1 MDLSSFSNA
10 LDWIIRHGYFLMFV
24 IMLIEGPVI
33 TAAAAFAVALG
44 YFDGWL
50 VFLLS
55 IFGNLIPDVIYYAAG
70 RWGREKFVGR
80 YMRYFGLTQER
91 IDYLEK
97 LSEQH
102 VGKAMTLIKLVPLI
116 ATPGLII
123 AGAARMPLKKYVFWS
138 IVLTI
143 PSSLFF
149 YILGYYFGAAYNK
162 VNHYLNLG
170 GLALTLVL
178 LFFVLASIGY
188 GKLSARFADKIDNA
202 HE

>member
-10 LDWIIRHGYFLMFV
+10 FDWIIRHGYFLMFV
-24 IMLIEGPVI
+24 IMLIEGPIV

-55 IFGNLIPDVIYYAAG
+55 IFGNLTPDVIYYAAG
-70 RWGREKFVGR
+70 RRGREKFVCC

-91 IDYLEK
+91 IVYLEK
-97 LSEQH
+97 LFEQH
-102 VGKAMTLIKLVPLI
+102 AGKAMALIKLVPLI

-123 AGAARMPLKKYVFWS
+123 AGASKIPLKKYIWWS
-138 IVLTI
+138 VLLTI

-149 YILGYYFGAAYNK
+149 YTIGYYFGASYNK

-170 GLALTLVL
+170 GLSLTLVL
-178 LFFVLASIGY
+178 LFFVLASFGY
-188 GKLSARFADKIDNA
+188 GKLSARFADKIDNSQ
-202 HE
+202 E